1 MPQPVVD
8 LLQAGVQANLRD
20 GTRRGNLIQL
30 PGRGSL
36 VVSGDIHGHRR
47 NLERVI
53 AWADL
58 PTHPDRHVVLQEIIH
73 GGDQD
78 AWGGCLSYRVLL
90 DAVRLKTQYPDRVH
104 FLMGNH
110 DTAFI
115 TQAEVVKEGRE
126 MNRAL
131 AQALSREF
139 GQASPEVESA
149 LRQFLISQPLA
160 ARTANRIWLS
170 HSLPADRMAD
180 RFDPQVMSR
189 PVQISDCERPGSAY
203 VLTWGRNHSARV
215 LDQMAKAFDVDL
227 FVVGHQPQPEGW
239 NKGGPNLLILAS
251 DHNHGCL
258 LQLDLGRPYTLDQLA
273 ALIIPLSSIA

>member
-8 LLQAGVQANLRD
+8 LLQAGVQANLHD
-20 GTRRGNLIQL
+20 GTRQGNLVQL
-30 PGRGSL
+30 PAQGSL

-53 AWADL
+53 AFADL
-58 PTHPDRHVVLQEIIH
+58 AAHPDRHVVLQEIIH

-78 AWGGCLSYRVLL
+78 AWGGCLSYQVLL
-90 DAVRLKTQYPDRVH
+90 EAVRLKTQYPDRVH

-115 TQAEVVKEGRE
+115 AQAEVVKEGRE

-131 AQALSREF
+131 VQALGREF
-139 GQASPEVESA
+139 GQAAPDVESA
-149 LRQFLISQPLA
+149 LRQFLMSQPLA

-180 RFDPQVMSR
+180 RFDPQIMSR
-189 PVQISDCERPGSAY
+189 PLQISDCERPGSAY
-203 VLTWGRNHSARV
+203 VLTWGRNHSTRV
-215 LDQMAKAFDVDL
+215 LEQMAETFDVDL

-239 NKGGPNLLILAS
+239 GKGGLNLLILAS

-258 LQLDLGRPYTLDQLA
+258 LLVDLGHPYTLDELA

>member
-8 LLQAGVQANLRD
+8 LLQAGVQANLHD
-20 GTRRGNLIQL
+20 GARQGNLIQL
-30 PGRGSL
+30 PAQGSI

-47 NLERVI
+47 NLQRVVTL
-53 AWADL
+53 ADL
-58 PTHPDRHVVLQEIIH
+58 AAHPDRHVVLQEIIH
-73 GGDQD
+73 GGEQD
-78 AWGGCLSYRVLL
+78 AWGGCLSYQVLL
-90 DAVRLKTQYPDRVH
+90 DAVRLKIQYPEQVH

-131 AQALSREF
+131 TQALGREF
-139 GQASPEVESA
+139 GQAGPEVESA

-170 HSLPADRMAD
+170 HSLPADRMVEH
-180 RFDPQVMSR
+180 FDPQIMSR
-189 PVQISDCERPGSAY
+189 PLQISDCERPGSAY
-203 VLTWGRNHSARV
+203 VLTWGRNLSARV

-227 FVVGHQPQPEGW
+227 FVVGHQPQSEGW
-239 NKGGPNLLILAS
+239 CQGGPNLLILAS
-251 DHNHGCL
+251 DHNHGCVL
-258 LQLDLGRPYTLDQLA
+258 HADLGRPYTVDELA

>member
-1 MPQPVVD
+1 
-8 LLQAGVQANLRD
+8 
-20 GTRRGNLIQL
+20 
-30 PGRGSL
+30 

-53 AWADL
+53 ARADL
-58 PTHPDRHVVLQEIIH
+58 AIHPDRHVVLQEIIH

-90 DAVRLKTQYPDRVH
+90 DAVRLKTQYPDQVH

-131 AQALSREF
+131 VQALGREF
-139 GQASPEVESA
+139 GQAAPEVESA
-149 LRQFLISQPLA
+149 LRQFLLSQPLA

-170 HSLPADRMAD
+170 HSLPADRLAD
-180 RFDPQVMSR
+180 RFDPQIMSR
-189 PVQISDCERPGSAY
+189 PLQISDCERPGSVY
-203 VLTWGRNHSARV
+203 ILTWGRNHSAR
-215 LDQMAKAFDVDL
+215 LLEQMAKAFDVDL

-239 NKGGPNLLILAS
+239 NKGGANLLILAS

-258 LQLDLGRPYTLDQLA
+258 LHLDLGRPYTLDELA